1 MSEAAIS
8 RDEELWI
15 LGEAPGY
22 CVAIFRN
29 VLIMLIAG
37 EIDRSFLRL
46 SLLGHHKVVEY
57 DPEGYGLVTIVAS
70 GSRLP
75 DSELR
80 TEASELR
87 KKTQHLLRA
96 QGIVI
101 GGEGF
106 FASTMRAV
114 LTGIFAM
121 AQSRVPT
128 KMVGEIQ
135 EACQF
140 VSEKIGLDA
149 ETAKA
154 LEDALITLKE
164 GRA

>member
-15 LGEAPGY
+15 LGESPGY

-29 VLIMLIAG
+29 VLIMYIGG

-46 SLLGHHKVVEY
+46 SLLGHHKVVQYE
-57 DPEGYGLVTIVAS
+57 PKGYGLVTIVDR

-75 DSELR
+75 SAELR
-80 TEASELR
+80 AEASELR

-114 LTGIFAM
+114 LTGIFNV

-128 KMVGEIQ
+128 KMVGELG
-135 EACQF
+135 EACRF
-140 VSEKIGLDA
+140 VSEKIAFDEESSA
-149 ETAKA
+149 A
-154 LEDALITLKE
+154 LEAALIALRD
-164 GRA
+164 GRL

>member
-15 LGEAPGY
+15 LGEGPGY

-29 VLIMLIAG
+29 VLIMFIAG
-37 EIDRSFLRL
+37 EIDHSFLRL

-57 DPEGYGLVTIVAS
+57 DPEGYGLVTIVAG

-75 DSELR
+75 SSELR
-80 TEASELR
+80 AEASELR

-114 LTGIFAM
+114 LTGIFSM

-128 KMVGEIQ
+128 KMVGELS
-135 EACQF
+135 EACRF
-140 VSEKIGLDA
+140 VSEKIGFDDEA
-149 ETAKA
+149 TAA
-154 LEDALITLKE
+154 LEEALITLRD
-164 GRA
+164 GRL